1 MKKVLCLLALAAML
15 FVPWATQ
22 AQNELTVYDGT
33 ATSNKAPAYIYY
45 FDAYSRSQTVIPSDD
60 LTEMI
65 GGTIS
70 SMTFYTN
77 SSNVP
82 YTTTCS
88 ADVYLTEVDYTSISS
103 FIATADATIVYQGTL
118 TIESVDGGGQ
128 LTIEFETPYTYNGG
142 NLLIG
147 IENTAKGNYKS
158 ITFLGQSV
166 TGASVYG
173 NNSSS
178 LSSCTATAANFI
190 PKTTF
195 TYTPGGGGPICYKPG
210 AITVEVLTATEASIG
225 WTPGGDE
232 TSWNIYLNDELVASD
247 VTDLNY
253 TFTDLNPNTQYTLGV
268 TAVCDEESQKRT
280 VSVRTACA
288 GMSLPYTCGFE
299 ADELQG
305 TSNSEALP
313 WCAYRYASG
322 TGSYTYYPYSYNSTS
337 YAYNGSRSLYYYG
350 STNSSYPDTMVFILP
365 AVDVNTYPMNGN
377 RLSFWAKMSSA
388 SYSKM
393 AYIGTMSD
401 PEDINTFT
409 LADTILVSGTTH
421 TKYIANLPN
430 ANPADAHVAI
440 MVLKGSG
447 TMYVDDVT
455 LEVMPSCVEISNLT
469 ASNITSNSVT
479 LTWDDEFNVGAGY
492 TIWDHNGLEP
502 VTFGTTE
509 PGVKTATLTN
519 LPPNTW
525 YTFAVAANCS
535 ADDNSGEVGIS
546 SLRTLNNA
554 CEITGVIITGDAYR
568 GDAVVDSVEQ
578 SVTVPVRYIADL
590 TTLSGNINSTGYQIL
605 IYDTQRGWRQY
616 YGMQT
621 IGQYAAYNEP
631 LTVRVQAEDTS
642 IYKDWAITLVPEE
655 CYTPYTLT
663 LEAKRTTVTATWSA
677 ADPAA
682 RNFEVFILNEPV
694 DSAGLNPEYIATTQV
709 SDTNTYTFTGLNR
722 ETTYYVYVR
731 TTCGEDGNSDWQM
744 ASVTTKALASCD
756 DPENV
761 ITVAD
766 GTTTNNFLPI
776 YGGYID
782 DPIGSQSIYPAEMLT
797 DLVGKTISGLHYFV
811 SSGTGSSWTDT
822 KPMTIKMMVVDDATL
837 SAFLN
842 VDDATTV
849 YDGVLVGS
857 SVNTTNGFNIEFTNN
872 FTYTGGNLLIAL
884 QANPEDVGG
893 YSAVGFYGVE
903 ATNASRNG
911 YGSTNYNFTA
921 SGTARNFLPK
931 VAFQYC
937 VQSDPCPAVAEV
949 VVSDIT
955 ESGASVSWTASTGD
969 YVGGYELLLSEDTVI
984 SYTQIGDDSVAT
996 TIVNGDIITVENGL
1010 SYTFDNLDA
1019 YTEYYVFVRAV
1030 CNADGRD
1037 EGMSAW
1043 QQASFRTLSA
1053 CGAVSNM
1060 VAEITGKTTA
1070 TVSWEKT
1077 KPNQANNFNYILST
1091 TANLTDE
1098 ELNGMTPTGTGL
1110 DSQSVVLTGLE
1121 NATTYYIYVQNVCG
1135 SDDFSPW
1142 VSTSFTTYDAMPAVA
1157 YIFVADIT
1165 HSAISVEWERN
1176 MELFANETAWQ
1187 VACVPDSTE
1196 VTDWTVVNTPSHTF
1210 IGLNANTPYTI
1221 HVRPYNT
1228 ETSVYGPDA
1237 TIEVV
1242 TNDMPA
1248 ACEIVADGTTTHSK
1262 VPLDFYNTDGSSE
1275 MHAQMLYPSNL
1286 LTRLVGSPIESITFY
1301 HQSNVTKALS
1311 FSQWTIK
1318 MGVTTATD
1326 LSNGFDET
1334 TLTTVYTGNLEVTGG
1349 EFSFVFEDPFEYS
1362 GGNLIIDISLPSGS
1376 KSGNYFGSSNQGCYG
1391 VDGIGSTYS
1400 SMSSPNYTSFLPKVQ
1415 FCYERTGDCWDLANV
1430 TVSDVT
1436 ANSAHVSWIP
1446 GNVETEWQ
1454 YALVSAETSLQDIVE
1469 NPEILTTVS
1478 NQTSIDLTNLNADFD
1493 YYLYIRP
1500 VCGDTNYGN
1509 FTERKFQTLPT
1520 CGIPTVLPATN
1531 IGTTYATLHV
1541 MADSTVGTPMNY
1553 TFRVWPAGTEDYI
1566 MVTSTTDSVEIA
1578 DLQPNTDYYYEAQTT
1593 CTDNNGSSRWSNQE
1607 MFHTDISCFPVS
1619 NLQVTEVTSNSVTL
1633 TWAAVEGIS
1642 TYGLTIDSVYM
1653 TDASDTT
1660 ITIEDLEPNTLYNF
1674 GVSVYCGQYNSEE
1687 VIVSA
1692 RTACAPMPYPW
1703 QESFEASIN
1712 SDPCWAGN
1720 SAMAAADVFNGD
1732 TLQLNAANAWQFTNS
1747 VSNGIEADHYKVNIY
1762 GTSCKKWL
1770 ITPEIDLTEA
1780 PTAMLYFD
1788 AAFTTY
1794 SGNNPAT
1801 NFDTNNSQAFMV
1813 LVSTDG
1819 GLTWPEAY
1827 ATKWQNVGG
1836 QHTLAEIAG
1845 TEYVQQ
1851 TVDLTQFV
1859 GGTIRIAFYAQ
1870 SLASGGDNNLH
1881 IDNLTVTEAP
1891 AVFPV
1896 SNLTVDSVTANSV
1909 TLSWSND
1916 PRNPDSTT
1924 FIVSDNFNTWQFDTT
1939 TATINGLTS
1948 NTTYT
1953 FYVMAQIPTG
1963 EISIDKSIE
1972 VTTGASCFPV
1982 SDLYFDEVTTES
1994 VTLSWLDTIN
2004 NGATYTV
2011 DISMLINDSLETVAT
2026 YNSQL
2031 TTITINGLT
2040 PWTAYYFNVY
2050 ANCTANDRSDA
2061 VQTTTTTSC
2070 DVDPCIVSIVGH
2082 DSYGDGWQNAF
2093 IRVEQN
2099 SITLGSFTL
2108 ASGSEMTTD
2117 YNVCG
2122 SLPVNF
2128 TWTKGTYDG
2137 ECSFEIQNANGT
2149 VYSVSNAGNL
2159 TDGETYT
2166 LETPCPSCPSPT
2178 GRIHGIARNN
2188 IYLEC
2193 HTPNYLPVLITW
2205 NNDTLFTTDTFI
2217 DISGL
2222 NHNTLY
2228 DFELRTICDGEYSEP
2243 LTLSATTLDYCNYP
2257 IVYVDTVTSTTAT
2270 IQMSRLHPNDINE
2283 LFFEF
2288 LQDDEVIATTTELSY
2303 TFTDLQPN
2311 TQYNLS
2317 ARAYCNDSTY
2327 SDTYSFSFFTTFE
2340 VICEDGNS
2348 ITVSNTDASDA
2359 TIGFIPGYSMY
2370 NYSYSEVIIPAE
2382 QLAGIG
2388 TVKALQ
2394 FKPSATAG
2402 GGKFSNCE
2410 IYLANTTQADLA
2422 DGFIQD
2428 TNTFQLVWSGD
2439 MNYTST
2445 DWQSILFDQPFEWDG
2460 NSNIVV
2466 AVRRND
2472 GTYAS
2477 GSQFEAYEADAVLG
2491 RFAYRDDE
2499 AYTIGSITDGTAT
2512 TTVPLYRL
2520 VGCAGEIDTTVVA
2533 CSPVTDLTVSNVGTN
2548 SATLSWNSEADSYIV
2563 YDMADNNVLATTTGL
2578 TFTLS
2583 DLLNNTNY
2591 TLGVQAVCGE
2601 EVSSVRSV
2609 SLHTTCLPTAL
2620 PYYEGFEN
2628 GISCWTVYGI
2638 VDNTSTGISNEH
2650 PFEGDSSFR
2659 FWWSTEPPQYLI
2671 SPELSGTENGVK
2683 VKFMYAANEE
2693 YPESFVLGYSTT
2705 TDDTSAFIWGTE
2717 QTNLTNTN
2725 HLPYTEVLP
2734 AGTKYVA
2741 IKYTAYDTWHLYIDN
2756 VSFTDPTIVDTVIS
2770 VINWACDS
2778 YTNDLNGETYTESG
2792 TYIYEDTTNNIYN
2805 IIYLNLKHSATEDIT
2820 VEAEGEFV
2828 WNDQIYTESGIYTD
2842 TLTNAEGCDSIVNLY
2857 LTITNDTVVPV
2868 VYDTIY
2874 TDAIACDS
2882 YEWNGESY
2890 YQSGEY
2896 VYVNDSLQQVSILNL
2911 TVNYSSVDSMDVVA
2925 CDSYEWMG
2933 QTYNYSD
2940 VLYSDSTDA
2949 NGCTH
2954 TTVLMLTINNS
2965 SFSIEE
2971 ATACNAYVW
2980 HGVEY
2985 TASTDSA
2992 TYTTT
2997 DVNGCDST
3005 ITLYLTIDQCSTT
3018 EITVCDSYTWHE
3030 MVFTESGMYTD
3041 GTDTL
3046 MLTINNS
3053 TSSTTE
3059 VTACDSYEWNGETYY
3074 QGGEYTFNTTNA
3086 LGCDS
3091 TATLYLSMNFNTNAS
3106 ESLTV
3111 CDSYEWNDSA
3121 YTVSGTY
3128 FREYEAYNGCPSVDT
3143 LYLTVNYSS
3152 SDTVFVT
3159 ACDSYVW
3166 PVDSNTYTYSDV
3178 FYYYNSTAEGCSY
3191 TAVLNLTVNNSTSS
3205 TTEVTACDSYEWNGE
3220 TYYQGGEYTFNTTNA
3235 LGCDSTATLYLSMNF
3250 NTNASESLTV
3260 CDSYEWNDSAY
3271 TVSGTYFREYEAYNG
3286 CPSVD
3291 TLYLTVNYSSS
3302 DTVFVTAC
3310 DSYVWPVDSNTY
3322 TYSDVFYYYNSTAE
3336 GCSYTAVLNL
3346 TVNNS
3351 TSSTTEVTA
3360 CDSYEWNGEVYTQG
3374 GEYSFNTT
3382 NALGCDS
3389 TAYLYLSMNY
3399 NSNSSETFTVC
3410 DSLVWYDEVYTA
3422 TGTYFREYE
3431 AYNGCPSVDTLYL
3444 TVNYSSS
3451 DTVFV
3456 TACDSYVWPV
3466 DSNTYTYSDVFYYY
3480 NSTAEG
3486 CSYTAVL
3493 NLTVNNSTSSTTEV
3507 TACDSYEW
3515 NGETY
3520 YQGGEYTFNTTN
3532 ALGCDSTATLYLSM
3546 NFNTNASE
3554 SLTVCD
3560 SVVWYDESYYVSGTY
3575 LREYEAYNGC
3585 PSVDTL
3591 YLTVNYNAVDTF
3603 YETACDSYLWPLDSN
3618 TYSYSDVYYYSN
3630 NTDEGCL
3637 YTAVLNLTINYST
3650 SSSFDTTACDSYVW
3664 NDSLYTEGGVYSFVT
3679 TNALGCDS
3687 TAYLYLS
3694 MNYNSNSSETFTV
3707 CDSLVWYDEVYT
3719 ATGTYFREYEA
3730 YNGCPSVDTLYL
3742 TVNYSSSDTVFVT
3755 ACDSYVWPVDSNTYT
3770 YSDVFYYYNSTAEG
3784 CSYTAVL
3791 NLTINYSTA
3800 TEEDAYNVC
3809 DTFVWNN
3816 TVYTQAGDYSEVFQ
3830 ALNGCDSTATLHLFL
3845 NYSSAFDTAITACDE
3860 FFWNDQ
3866 LYYESGTYTFNTTN
3880 LAGCDS
3886 TVTLYL
3892 TVNHNSSS
3900 SETLTVCDS
3909 TVWHGETYTYS
3920 DDFFFEYEDGNGC
3933 ASLDTLHLTVNYSTS
3948 SSFDT
3953 TACDSY
3959 VWNDSLYT
3967 EGGVYSF
3974 VTTNALGCDSTA
3986 YLYLS
3991 MNYNSNSSETFTVC
4005 DSLVWYD
4012 EVYTATGTYF
4022 REYEA
4027 GNGCPSVDTLY
4038 LTVNYNAV
4046 DTFYETAC
4054 DSYLWPL
4061 DSNTYSY
4068 SDVYYYSNNTDE
4080 GCLYTAVLNL
4090 TINYSTSSS
4099 FDTTACDSYV
4109 WNDSLYTEGGVYSF
4123 VTTNALGCDSTA
4135 YLYLSMNYNS
4145 NSSETFTVC
4154 DSLVWYDEVYTATGT
4169 YFREYEAGNGCPSVD
4184 TLFLTVN
4191 YSSSDTVVV
4200 TTCGS
4205 YEWNGSIYNATGE
4218 YTSTVANALGCDS
4231 TTVLNLTILENE
4243 PIYTTV
4249 TESACNSFT
4258 WNGTTYYESG
4268 EYNLTATAANGCD
4281 SIVTLMLTINE
4292 DELETIL
4299 VTTCGSYEWN
4309 GTTYNVSGEYS
4320 YNTVASTGCDSTAIL
4335 QLTVNTPV
4343 TVTLSETACD
4353 IYEWNGETYTQS
4365 GVYTYTTTNV
4375 AGCDSTVTL
4384 YLTIGN
4390 AVTSSMDVSV
4400 CDSYT
4405 WNGTTYTTS
4414 GVYTF
4419 TTEGSNG
4426 CDSIAEL
4433 NLTVGESATTF
4444 LNVTSCDSYVW
4455 NGQIFTTSTNNATW
4469 QTTNANGCDS
4479 IVILN
4484 LTINYSTV
4492 STEDITACNSFVWHG
4507 ETYTASNNSATYMTT
4522 NAAGCDSTVTL
4533 NLTINYST
4541 VDTMYV
4547 TACDSYEWW
4556 GNQTFSTSGQYSYDT
4571 TNVNS
4576 CESTTILDLTINQS
4590 TSNVETIT
4598 ACNSYT
4604 WHGATY
4610 TTSNNNATYTTS
4622 NAVGCD
4628 STVTLNLTVNRSSSS
4643 TIVQT
4648 VCDNYEWNDT
4658 VINNSGVY
4666 NFISTNA
4673 VGCDSSIILNLT
4685 VNRRSAS
4692 TETDTAC
4699 DSYTWHSETY
4709 TVSGQYN
4716 YTTTNAAGCDSTVTL
4731 NLTIGNSTNNAE
4743 TVVACNAYKWNNVL
4757 YNESGVYSFST
4768 VNETGCESIS
4778 TLYLTINSSS
4788 ASTETVT
4795 ACDSYEWNGEVYT
4808 TSGDHTFTST
4818 NAAGCDSTVTLNLT
4832 INNSSVSTET
4842 ETACDSYTWHGTTY
4856 TSTTSTPTYT
4866 TTNAVGCDSTVT
4878 LNLTLNHSTT
4888 GIETVT
4894 ACDSY
4899 TWHGSTYTSSTS
4911 TPTYTIFNAA
4921 GCDSTVT
4928 LNLTVNH
4935 STTGTETI
4943 TACNS
4948 YVWHGVEYFASTD
4961 NATFT
4966 TTNAAGCDSTI
4977 TLHLTINQ
4985 CSSTQIIA
4993 CDSYTWHGNT
5003 YTASGMYVID
5013 GDTLLLTINRSSS
5026 FAEIASACD
5035 SYAWNDSVYT
5045 NSGRY
5050 NYRTTNAIGCDS
5062 TVTLNLTIRYST
5074 VSTEV
5079 ITACDSYNWHGINIP
5094 TSISGLTYTTTNA
5107 AGCDSTV
5114 TLNLT
5119 INRSSTGIETVT
5131 ACDNYTWYGQ
5141 TYTASNGNATHT
5153 LVGSNIYGCDSTVTL
5168 HLTVNYSSQGDTV
5181 ASACTFFDW
5190 YEHSNLTA
5198 SQNVNHTFVG
5208 SNLSGCDST
5217 VTLHLTI
5224 NNCSTTIDT
5233 ACGVYSWHGNTYTSS
5248 GIYNVGYDTL
5258 ILTVFRNSFAD
5269 TFAVACGSF
5278 DWYEYSDLTG
5288 SQSISR
5294 TLIAANGCDSTVTLH
5309 LTVNQCS
5316 TTEVTACGS
5325 YNWRGINFVSSG
5337 TYIIGTDTLILT
5349 IHRNTT
5355 GDTIA
5360 RVCGGLDWYEYEN
5373 LTSSQNVSHT
5383 FVGGNAN
5390 GCDSTVTLHLIVK
5403 QCSVSTVVACD
5414 SYEWHGYTLT
5424 SSGTYTEGNDTLILT
5439 INRSTSGDTLALSY
5453 GNFDWYEYTNLNS
5466 TQSVSHT
5473 FPNANAAGCDSTV
5486 TLHLLVAQIASK
5498 TSGVDTVV
5506 ACDSYVWHGFTLTSS
5521 GMYPLG
5527 TDTLLLTI
5535 RRSNTSDT
5543 LASACGS
5550 FDWYEHTDLS
5560 VTQNIAHTFTG
5571 ANVNGCDSTVTLHL
5585 TINQCSVSNV
5595 TACDSYTWH
5604 GLTFTSSGS
5613 YHDGLDTLNLT
5624 INHST
5629 TGDTTATAC
5638 SSFDWYEYTDMNTS
5652 QNVDRTFFAGS
5663 ANGCDSTVTLH
5674 LTINHCSTTVVNA
5687 CDSYDWHG
5695 FTITSSGT
5703 YHVGFDTL
5711 LLTVNHSSTEDTAAT
5726 ACGSF
5731 TWYEHSDLTA
5741 SQDVAHTFVAGNAY
5755 GCDKTVTLH
5764 LTINNCST
5772 TRVAA
5777 CGSYTWLGNTY
5788 ASSGVYNV
5796 GHDTLILTI
5805 NRNTTADTIA
5815 TACDS
5820 FDWYE
5825 HTNLTSSQNVIH
5837 TFVGGNANGCDSTVT
5852 LHLTVNHCSNAA
5864 IEVCDSYTWHGNVYY
5879 NSGLY
5884 IDGTD
5889 TLQLVV
5895 NHSTASI
5902 ESALACDSY
5911 TWHGITYT
5919 STTSI
5924 PTYTT
5929 TNAVGCDSTV
5939 TLNLTVNYS
5948 TETTVTETATGSYTW
5963 NGNTYSESGTYY
5975 WYSTTVDGCDS
5986 TVTLILTVT
5995 TGIDDVNSEITLNV
6009 YPNPTT
6015 SWITIDADDILKVE
6029 VYDLYGRK
6037 LATHQNTDRINL
6049 QGLASGTYTLRV
6061 QTLHG
6066 TAIQRVL
6073 LK

>member
-1 MKKVLCLLALAAML
+1 MKKALQIWALVAML

-33 ATSNKAPAYIYY
+33 TTNTKVPAYIYY

-128 LTIEFETPYTYNGG
+128 LTIEFSTPYTYNGG

-147 IENTAKGNYKS
+147 IENTSKGSYKS
-158 ITFLGQSV
+158 INFLGQTVS
-166 TGASVYG
+166 GASVYG

-178 LSSCTATAANFI
+178 LSGCTASAANFI

-195 TYTPGGGGPICYKPG
+195 SYAPGGGGPICYKPG

-232 TSWNIYLNDELVASD
+232 TSWNIYLNDELVASN

-280 VSVRTACA
+280 VSVRTPCA
-288 GMSLPYTCGFE
+288 AMSLPYTCGFE

-322 TGSYTYYPYSYNSTS
+322 TGSYTYYPYSYNSTN

-350 STNSSYPDTMVFILP
+350 STYSSYPDTMVFILP

-401 PEDINTFT
+401 PNDINSFT
-409 LADTILVSGTTH
+409 LIDTVLINGTTY
-421 TKYIANLPN
+421 TKYTVSLAN
-430 ANPADAHVAI
+430 ANADDAHVAL
-440 MVLKGSG
+440 VVFKGNG
-447 TMYVDDVT
+447 EIYLDDVT

-621 IGQYAAYNEP
+621 IGQYITYNEP
-631 LTVRVQAEDTS
+631 LTVRVMAEDTS
-642 IYKDWAITLVPEE
+642 IYKDWAITLVPEA
-655 CYTPYTLT
+655 CSTPNSLTLT
-663 LEAKRTTVTATWSA
+663 AERTSATAKWTV

-682 RNFEVFILNEPV
+682 KNFQLVITEDTLDINELERYEAV
-694 DSAGLNPEYIATTQV
+694 EV
-709 SDTNTYTFTGLNR
+709 SDTTTYTFTGLER
-722 ETTYYVYVR
+722 ETTYYVYLR
-731 TTCGEDGNSDWQM
+731 TTCGEDGNSEWVM
-744 ASVTTKALASCD
+744 ASITTKSLSFCED
-756 DPENV
+756 VV
-761 ITVAD
+761 IAE
-766 GTTTNNFLPI
+766 GTTTNQYLPI
-776 YGGYID
+776 YGNWGD
-782 DPIGSQSIYPAEMLT
+782 AAQRNQMLYPASMLSELQNKALTAMTFFPSSSIGNWKNNTITIKIANVTGASLESAFVETEMETVYSGNSLT
-797 DLVGKTISGLHYFV
+797 GDA
-811 SSGTGSSWTDT
+811 TG
-822 KPMTIKMMVVDDATL
+822 MTITFP
-837 SAFLN
+837 S
-842 VDDATTV
+842 
-849 YDGVLVGS
+849 
-857 SVNTTNGFNIEFTNN
+857 N
-872 FTYTGGNLLIAL
+872 FTYTGGDLLIELNNEA
-884 QANPEDVGG
+884 GS
-893 YSAVGFYGVE
+893 YSSTNFYGVSY
-903 ATNASRNG
+903 TNGGRYS
-911 YGSTNYNFTA
+911 YSSTN
-921 SGTARNFLPK
+921 SLQSFLPK
-931 VAFQYC
+931 VAFTYC
-937 VQSDPCPAVAEV
+937 EQSDPCPAVAEV
-949 VVSDIT
+949 EVSDIT
-955 ESGASVSWTASTGD
+955 ETGATISWTASTGD
-969 YVGGYELLLSEDTVI
+969 YVGSYEVLVSEDTAI
-984 SYTQIGDDSVAT
+984 SYNEVLVGDSV
-996 TIVNGDIITVENGL
+996 VYEVSGDVITVENGTT
-1010 SYTFDNLDA
+1010 YTLGDLNA
-1019 YTEYYVFVRAV
+1019 YTEYYVFVRAI
-1030 CNADGRD
+1030 CNA
-1037 EGMSAW
+1037 EGHNEGSSTW
-1043 QQASFRTLSA
+1043 QRTTFRTLSA

-1060 VAEITGKTTA
+1060 VAEITGKNSA

-1110 DSQSVVLTGLE
+1110 DSQSVVLSGLE
-1121 NATTYYIYVQNVCG
+1121 NSTTYYIYVQNVCG

-1142 VSTSFTTYDAMPAVA
+1142 VSTIFTTYDAMPAVA

-1176 MELFANETAWQ
+1176 MELFADETAWQ
-1187 VACVPDSTE
+1187 VACVPDSIE
-1196 VTDWTVVNTPSHTF
+1196 VIDWTVVTTPSHTF

-1237 TIEVV
+1237 TLEVI

-1376 KSGNYFGSSNQGCYG
+1376 KSGNWFGSSNQGCYG

-1881 IDNLTVTEAP
+1881 LDNITVTEAP
-1891 AVFPV
+1891 AVYPV
-1896 SNLTVDSVTANSV
+1896 SNLMVDNITANSV

-2137 ECSFEIQNANGT
+2137 ECSFEIENANGT

-2428 TNTFQLVWSGD
+2428 ANTFQLVWSGD

-2477 GSQFEAYEADAVLG
+2477 GSMFEAYTSDVQLG
-2491 RFAYRDDE
+2491 RYVYQDSGP
-2499 AYTIGSITDGTAT
+2499 YTIGSISASGTAT
-2512 TTVPLYRL
+2512 NKPAWYRL
-2520 VGCAGEIDTTVVA
+2520 IGCEGVFDTTGSDTTCATVTIPYSTGFEDDAIDATPA
-2533 CSPVTDLTVSNVGTN
+2533 CWTKIGSGYTDVTDGGNGAPHNGNRLLKFKGSMSNLVVLPEVDADLNTLQLRFWTKPESNTQSSCGSFSVGYMLDTDFVEVDEYYYSEWAENAYEERTVKFSNVPADARIAMRHNAASTN
-2548 SATLSWNSEADSYIV
+2548 WYWFVDDVTIETI
-2563 YDMADNNVLATTTGL
+2563 
-2578 TFTLS
+2578 
-2583 DLLNNTNY
+2583 
-2591 TLGVQAVCGE
+2591 
-2601 EVSSVRSV
+2601 
-2609 SLHTTCLPTAL
+2609 
-2620 PYYEGFEN
+2620 
-2628 GISCWTVYGI
+2628 TV
-2638 VDNTSTGISNEH
+2638 D
-2650 PFEGDSSFR
+2650 
-2659 FWWSTEPPQYLI
+2659 
-2671 SPELSGTENGVK
+2671 
-2683 VKFMYAANEE
+2683 
-2693 YPESFVLGYSTT
+2693 
-2705 TDDTSAFIWGTE
+2705 
-2717 QTNLTNTN
+2717 
-2725 HLPYTEVLP
+2725 
-2734 AGTKYVA
+2734 
-2741 IKYTAYDTWHLYIDN
+2741 
-2756 VSFTDPTIVDTVIS
+2756 TIVS

-3059 VTACDSYEWNGETYY
+3059 VTACDSYEWNGE
-3074 QGGEYTFNTTNA
+3074 
-3086 LGCDS
+3086 
-3091 TATLYLSMNFNTNAS
+3091 
-3106 ESLTV
+3106 V
-3111 CDSYEWNDSA
+3111 H
-3121 YTVSGTY
+3121 
-3128 FREYEAYNGCPSVDT
+3128 
-3143 LYLTVNYSS
+3143 
-3152 SDTVFVT
+3152 
-3159 ACDSYVW
+3159 
-3166 PVDSNTYTYSDV
+3166 
-3178 FYYYNSTAEGCSY
+3178 
-3191 TAVLNLTVNNSTSS
+3191 
-3205 TTEVTACDSYEWNGE
+3205 
-3220 TYYQGGEYTFNTTNA
+3220 
-3235 LGCDSTATLYLSMNF
+3235 
-3250 NTNASESLTV
+3250 
-3260 CDSYEWNDSAY
+3260 
-3271 TVSGTYFREYEAYNG
+3271 
-3286 CPSVD
+3286 
-3291 TLYLTVNYSSS
+3291 
-3302 DTVFVTAC
+3302 
-3310 DSYVWPVDSNTY
+3310 
-3322 TYSDVFYYYNSTAE
+3322 
-3336 GCSYTAVLNL
+3336 
-3346 TVNNS
+3346 
-3351 TSSTTEVTA
+3351 
-3360 CDSYEWNGEVYTQG
+3360 TQG

-3382 NALGCDS
+3382 NTLGCDS
-3389 TAYLYLSMNY
+3389 TAI
-3399 NSNSSETFTVC
+3399 
-3410 DSLVWYDEVYTA
+3410 
-3422 TGTYFREYE
+3422 
-3431 AYNGCPSVDTLYL
+3431 
-3444 TVNYSSS
+3444 
-3451 DTVFV
+3451 
-3456 TACDSYVWPV
+3456 
-3466 DSNTYTYSDVFYYY
+3466 
-3480 NSTAEG
+3480 
-3486 CSYTAVL
+3486 
-3493 NLTVNNSTSSTTEV
+3493 
-3507 TACDSYEW
+3507 
-3515 NGETY
+3515 
-3520 YQGGEYTFNTTN
+3520 
-3532 ALGCDSTATLYLSM
+3532 LYLSM

-3591 YLTVNYNAVDTF
+3591 FLTVNYNAVDTF
-3603 YETACDSYLWPLDSN
+3603 YETACDSYVWGLDSN
-3618 TYSYSDVYYYSN
+3618 TYYYSDVYY
-3630 NTDEGCL
+3630 
-3637 YTAVLNLTINYST
+3637 
-3650 SSSFDTTACDSYVW
+3650 F
-3664 NDSLYTEGGVYSFVT
+3664 
-3679 TNALGCDS
+3679 
-3687 TAYLYLS
+3687 
-3694 MNYNSNSSETFTV
+3694 
-3707 CDSLVWYDEVYT
+3707 
-3719 ATGTYFREYEA
+3719 
-3730 YNGCPSVDTLYL
+3730 
-3742 TVNYSSSDTVFVT
+3742 
-3755 ACDSYVWPVDSNTYT
+3755 
-3770 YSDVFYYYNSTAEG
+3770 YNSTDEG

-3791 NLTINYSTA
+3791 NLTIN
-3800 TEEDAYNVC
+3800 N
-3809 DTFVWNN
+3809 
-3816 TVYTQAGDYSEVFQ
+3816 
-3830 ALNGCDSTATLHLFL
+3830 
-3845 NYSSAFDTAITACDE
+3845 
-3860 FFWNDQ
+3860 
-3866 LYYESGTYTFNTTN
+3866 
-3880 LAGCDS
+3880 
-3886 TVTLYL
+3886 
-3892 TVNHNSSS
+3892 
-3900 SETLTVCDS
+3900 
-3909 TVWHGETYTYS
+3909 
-3920 DDFFFEYEDGNGC
+3920 
-3933 ASLDTLHLTVNYSTS
+3933 STS

-4090 TINYSTSSS
+4090 TINYSTATEEDAYNVC
-4099 FDTTACDSYV
+4099 DTFV
-4109 WNDSLYTEGGVYSF
+4109 WNNTVYTQAGDYVF
-4123 VTTNALGCDSTA
+4123 NTTNVAGCDSTA
-4135 YLYLSMNYNS
+4135 TLH
-4145 NSSETFTVC
+4145 
-4154 DSLVWYDEVYTATGT
+4154 
-4169 YFREYEAGNGCPSVD
+4169 
-4184 TLFLTVN
+4184 LFLN
-4191 YSSSDTVVV
+4191 YSSAFDTAI
-4200 TTCGS
+4200 TACDKFF
-4205 YEWNGSIYNATGE
+4205 WN
-4218 YTSTVANALGCDS
+4218 DQ
-4231 TTVLNLTILENE
+4231 
-4243 PIYTTV
+4243 
-4249 TESACNSFT
+4249 F
-4258 WNGTTYYESG
+4258 YYESG
-4268 EYNLTATAANGCD
+4268 AFTFN
-4281 SIVTLMLTINE
+4281 
-4292 DELETIL
+4292 
-4299 VTTCGSYEWN
+4299 
-4309 GTTYNVSGEYS
+4309 
-4320 YNTVASTGCDSTAIL
+4320 
-4335 QLTVNTPV
+4335 
-4343 TVTLSETACD
+4343 
-4353 IYEWNGETYTQS
+4353 
-4365 GVYTYTTTNV
+4365 TTNL

-4414 GVYTF
+4414 GVYTY

-4433 NLTVGESATTF
+4433 NLTVGESATTI

-4455 NGQIFTTSTNNATW
+4455 NGQIFTTSASNVTW
-4469 QTTNANGCDS
+4469 QTTNGNGCDS

-4484 LTINYSTV
+4484 LTINNRTV
-4492 STEDITACNSFVWHG
+4492 STEDITACNSYEWHG
-4507 ETYTASNNSATYMTT
+4507 ETYTASNNSATYLTT
-4522 NAAGCDSTVTL
+4522 NANGCDSTVTL

-4556 GNQTFSTSGQYSYDT
+4556 GGQTFSTSGQYSYDT

-4604 WHGATY
+4604 WNGATY
-4610 TTSNNNATYTTS
+4610 TTSTDNATYTTS

-4648 VCDNYEWNDT
+4648 VCDSYEWDDT
-4658 VINNSGVY
+4658 VLTNSGMY

-4692 TETDTAC
+4692 SETDTAC
-4699 DSYTWHSETY
+4699 DSYTWNGETY
-4709 TVSGQYN
+4709 TVSGQYS

-4731 NLTIGNSTNNAE
+4731 NLTIGNSTNNTE
-4743 TVVACNAYKWNNVL
+4743 TVVACNAYKWNNIL

-4778 TLYLTINSSS
+4778 TLYLTINHSS

-5373 LTSSQNVSHT
+5373 LTTSQNVSHT
-5383 FVGGNAN
+5383 FLGGNAN
-5390 GCDSTVTLHLIVK
+5390 GCDSTVTLHLTVK

-5424 SSGTYTEGNDTLILT
+5424 SSGTYTENNDTLILT

-5674 LTINHCSTTVVNA
+5674 LTINHCATTVVNA